1 MPQPDK
7 TYSFRDP
14 TGLTRWA
21 KGLVYAQ
28 IAISVVALISNVME
42 YQLLTQMQS
51 GAFADAEAEMTA
63 AATANDTRQA
73 IIGGLQFLL
82 FVAAGVAILMWI
94 YRANTNARALGATSM
109 RFTPGW
115 SVGWYFI
122 PIANLWKPY
131 QAMKE
136 IWKASANPRNP
147 NAAQRSPLLPWWWG
161 LWIGSG
167 ILGNAVFRLSIA
179 AEKIDELISLNIVTT
194 LSDSFDIP
202 LNLIFLAIING
213 IYRMQ
218 MGQPGALAVPPK
230 EAMISASPASPRR

>member
-1 MPQPDK
+1 LQPDK

-14 TGLTRWA
+14 TRLTQWV
-21 KGLVYAQ
+21 KWLLYAL
-28 IAISVVALISNVME
+28 IAISVVAVVSNLME
-42 YQLLTQMQS
+42 YRLLTQMRD

-73 IIGGLQFLL
+73 VIGVLQFLL

-94 YRANTNARALGATSM
+94 HRANANARALGATSM
-109 RFTPGW
+109 RYTPGW

-131 QAMKE
+131 GAMKE
-136 IWKASANPRNP
+136 IWKASANPGNP
-147 NAAQRSPLLPWWWG
+147 DAAQRSPLLPWWWG
-161 LWIGSG
+161 MWITSG
-167 ILGNAVFRLSIA
+167 ILGNAVLRLSLA
-179 AEKIDELISLNIVTT
+179 AEKIDELITLNVVTT
-194 LSDSFDIP
+194 LSDALDIP

-218 MGQPGALAVPPK
+218 MGQPGALPAAPEK
-230 EAMISASPASPRR
+230 ATLSASPASPQQ